1 VTASLRASSSSKR
14 LRVLLDSSGVAGMC
28 VENMLMDHAD
38 GHRLQ
43 TVMPQLAAF
52 PKSTMRAKNG
62 RTRRSFFSAF
72 LVRGCTPSQGIQH
85 ADCFITG
92 AFTPG
97 CQARHLPP
105 YIEKLSDFKSKGVDV
120 VATIASNDSWVMNA
134 WGKVNGVK
142 GDDIL
147 FLSDTKTFFSKE
159 HGWQAGMGDRNGRWA
174 MVFDHGKVTYA
185 ENEPSPKDVSV
196 SASNPDIIVFV

>member
-1 VTASLRASSSSKR
+1 MAPLKVGDSFPDNVKFEWAPITDGDATACGLPQEYNASKEWKDKKV
-14 LRVLLDSSGVAGMC
+14 VL
-28 VENMLMDHAD
+28 
-38 GHRLQ
+38 
-43 TVMPQLAAF
+43 
-52 PKSTMRAKNG
+52 
-62 RTRRSFFSAF
+62 FS
-72 LVRGCTPSQGIQH
+72 VP
-85 ADCFITG
+85 G

-105 YIEKLSDFKSKGVDV
+105 YIEKLSEFKNKGVDV

-174 MVFDHGKVTYA
+174 MIFDHGKVIYA
-185 ENEPSPKDVSV
+185 ENESSPSNVSV
-196 SASNPDIIVFV
+196 SGAEAVLAKL